1 MCALNEDELHDLV
14 LVHHVDRHV
23 ACVLLRP
30 HEGGAEDDAE
40 ALSGHQVL
48 GGECQNS
55 GREPN
60 TDRRSPGRE
69 GGEGDRCAAGC
80 QPQ

>member
-1 MCALNEDELHDLV
+1 MCALSEDELHDLV

-23 ACVLLRP
+23 TCVLLCP
-30 HEGGAEDDAE
+30 HEGGAEDYAE

-48 GGECQNS
+48 GGERQNS

-60 TDRRSPGRE
+60 IDRRSPGQ
-69 GGEGDRCAAGC
+69 GLMGVLKG
-80 QPQ
+80 